1 MRQARFGATV
11 LLAGGLVVFS
21 PNASATVALAPSG
34 GSALPSQSISV
45 TATITFGGNALPAGT
60 WVLGF
65 SGLPAGVT
73 TVPAAPSYTILPAIL
88 GISATVT
95 FQFSVGAGAVP
106 GGPFIITVSDPA
118 TLTSKDF
125 ALTVLAPPD
134 FALRLNPVSLSLPAG
149 GSGITQV
156 TVQPL
161 SGFNGVVQVTAPTIP
176 GITFSPANFSV
187 VAGGTQPVTVAAAPG
202 TLPNSYTGN
211 FTGTAV
217 GIPGTRTAGI
227 SVTVTPAPDFSLS
240 AVPATL
246 TLSPGGSASVTVSAA
261 ATGGFSGPI
270 SVVTQLAG
278 GLTADVPSFTL
289 QPGQSRVV
297 TLSAP
302 AGAAAGTNNATFSGT
317 APGVTGVRTATV
329 AVTVASQPDFTLEV
343 QPSAINLPAG
353 GSAPATVRLVPI
365 NNWNSPVD
373 VTATGSAGISVVPPS
388 FNLAP
393 GAPKPVEIRADV
405 STPPGAVT
413 LTFQARGSSGAGG
426 GTVTRTVNVQVSVAP
441 LSDFNVRVTPP
452 QARVNAGRK
461 TDLTLVLEPL
471 GVFAGSAAITVLD
484 APPGSTFSPPTLVL
498 APNAPQTM
506 TLSVP
511 RSTPPGSYVVVL
523 KADEVVT
530 PSARA
535 RRPLA
540 ISKTLRIPL
549 DVQPPVGGF
558 TVTASPV
565 AVQAS
570 PGQVVAI
577 TYVFRNLG
585 SDPLRIVGDTF
596 SRSAGTTVFD
606 SVGETVD
613 LVLPPNGSLTYTNAV
628 QATGDMFA
636 HAGQPPLVR
645 ADRAFRAAPDAT
657 GFVDTA
663 SASVAI
669 TAVNP
674 LLATA
679 SATRISV
686 VFPIAGSLVARE
698 SLRAQGLI
706 FTTGSGLFL
715 VGWYW
720 DGILVETASVPVQN
734 GTPVAVS
741 NAVTLPTLIAGTHE
755 ITLAVLTPNPIAS
768 PPVQIYVDD
777 VGSSLRTVSPASG
790 SAFVP
795 ALQAPTFSWVP
806 VPGITAYKVGLGRRG
821 RPEEIRWY
829 DGMGTEWSP
838 PAAVWNRLPEGE
850 YEWTVRGY
858 SGTGRAVLDKM
869 SGGASAPPT
878 SEGSSGVADGWT
890 VSSAPARFSLGGFES
905 RLAPLKGETRAG
917 PAVVSFSWT
926 PVEHAVYVLYA
937 FERAGAET
945 RRLFVEMTTSP
956 SLAVETSRVSRGGPV
971 VWKVIAVDVEGRP
984 LAATALLDV
993 SAGGLR

>member
-1 MRQARFGATV
+1 M
-11 LLAGGLVVFS
+11 
-21 PNASATVALAPSG
+21 
-34 GSALPSQSISV
+34 

-329 AVTVASQPDFTLEV
+329 AVDGRLAARLHPRGPALGDQPSGRRERAGDRQARSDQQLELARRRDGHGLGGHLRRAAVV
-343 QPSAINLPAG
+343 QPRARSAKAGRDPGGREHAPRRCDAHLSGPRIERSGRRDGHAHRERPGVGRATVGLQRPCHAPAG
-353 GSAPATVRLVPI
+353 ARKRRPEDRSDARPRAARRLR
-365 NNWNSPVD
+365 W
-373 VTATGSAGISVVPPS
+373 
-388 FNLAP
+388 
-393 GAPKPVEIRADV
+393 K
-405 STPPGAVT
+405 
-413 LTFQARGSSGAGG
+413 RG
-426 GTVTRTVNVQVSVAP
+426 
-441 LSDFNVRVTPP
+441 DH
-452 QARVNAGRK
+452 
-461 TDLTLVLEPL
+461 
-471 GVFAGSAAITVLD
+471 VLD

-498 APNAPQTM
+498 APNAPQPM

-511 RSTPPGSYVVVL
+511 RSTPAGSYVVVL
-523 KADEVVT
+523 RADEVVT

-540 ISKTLRIPL
+540 ISKTIRVPL

-596 SRSAGTTVFD
+596 TRSAGTTVFD

-613 LVLPPNGSLTYTNAV
+613 LVLPPDGSLTYTNAV

-636 HAGQPPLVR
+636 QAGQPPLVR

-686 VFPIAGSLVARE
+686 VFPIAGSLVARGE

-706 FTTGSGLFL
+706 FTTRSGLFL
-715 VGWYW
+715 VGWYC

-821 RPEEIRWY
+821 RPEEFA
-829 DGMGTEWSP
+829 GTTAWGRSGARP
-838 PAAVWNRLPEGE
+838 PP
-850 YEWTVRGY
+850 
-858 SGTGRAVLDKM
+858 SGTGCRRAST
-869 SGGASAPPT
+869 SGRCGAIPGP
-878 SEGSSGVADGWT
+878 
-890 VSSAPARFSLGGFES
+890 
-905 RLAPLKGETRAG
+905 AG
-917 PAVVSFSWT
+917 PSWT
-926 PVEHAVYVLYA
+926 
-937 FERAGAET
+937 R
-945 RRLFVEMTTSP
+945 
-956 SLAVETSRVSRGGPV
+956 
-971 VWKVIAVDVEGRP
+971 
-984 LAATALLDV
+984 
-993 SAGGLR
+993 